1 LMIFFLRTIMY
12 FLLWQKSQPTL
23 LFALGIMLILNGITW
38 AQPRNLTVD
47 AAQVTGVIRS
57 FQGVNCGPA
66 SFMPGLADVSRQY
79 QDLRID
85 MVRVHDF
92 FGPGDIDARWV
103 EPLDPISR
111 WVKADGRRSIF
122 PNWEADPEK
131 ESSYNFGPTDRI
143 IQAIIAG
150 GAEVYFRL
158 GRSWGAEARP
168 PSDFAKYAE
177 ICRHVVMHYNG
188 GWAKGYHYN
197 IRYWEIWNEPDLQ
210 MAWAPNFIRPFWTG
224 TPEQYYDLYER
235 VARAIKGYD
244 ATLKVGGPA
253 KARPELSD
261 GYREEFLQYCAKRK
275 VPLDFYSWHL
285 YQTGQSPRPYLL
297 AQTARMIRSM
307 LDEHGFNQA
316 ENILSEWNMSVT
328 MNTAGPRS
336 PSSLLNAAFISSALT
351 YLQEAPLDR
360 ALFYR
365 GDPTVMGL
373 FEAGGQYR
381 RNAAVFKFF
390 GAMLDTPQRLA
401 VNGGDDRGFALLAG
415 RSADGSLVQLIITQY
430 NGEAETEFK
439 FNLQNL
445 PWGEADYEVKRYKIP
460 EEASTPAEPLIRRGG
475 RFETNGSLPANGVE
489 FIILRKR

>member
-1 LMIFFLRTIMY
+1 MIFFFRAIRLFLFRKKFRQNY
-12 FLLWQKSQPTL
+12 F
-23 LFALGIMLILNGITW
+23 FALGFILLTTGISW

-47 AAQVTGVIRS
+47 AAQVTGIIHS

-66 SFMPGLADVSRQY
+66 SFMPGLADVTSQY
-79 QDLRID
+79 RDLRID

-111 WVKADGRRSIF
+111 WVKADGTRSIF

-143 IQAIIAG
+143 VQAIIAG

-168 PSDFAKYAE
+168 PSDFNKYAE

-197 IRYWEIWNEPDLQ
+197 IRYWEIWNEPDLKVE
-210 MAWAPNFIRPFWTG
+210 WAPNFIRPFWTG
-224 TPEQYYDLYER
+224 TPEQYYELYER
-235 VARAIKGYD
+235 VARAIKGFD

-253 KARPELSD
+253 KARPELAD
-261 GYREEFLQYCAKRK
+261 GYRERFLRYCASRK

-285 YQTGQSPRPYLL
+285 YQTEQSPRPYLL
-297 AQTARMIRSM
+297 AQTARMIKSL
-307 LDEHGFNQA
+307 LDEYGFNQA

-328 MNTAGPRS
+328 MNNAGPRS
-336 PSSLLNAAFISSALT
+336 PSSPMNAAFSSAALT
-351 YLQEAPLDR
+351 YLQSAPLDR

-373 FEAGGQYR
+373 FDVGGGYR

-390 GAMLDTPQRLA
+390 GAMLDTPQQLA
-401 VNGGDDRGFALLAG
+401 VSGADNRGFSLLAG
-415 RSADGSLVQLIITQY
+415 RSADGNLVQLIITQY
-430 NGEAETEFK
+430 GGQAGTEYRLS
-439 FNLQNL
+439 LQHL
-445 PWGEADYEVKRYKIP
+445 PWGEGEFEVRRNKIP
-460 EEASTPAEPLIRRGG
+460 GEASPPAEPLIGRGG
-475 RFETNGSLPANGVE
+475 RFETDGSLPVNGVE
-489 FIILRKR
+489 FFILRKR

>member
-1 LMIFFLRTIMY
+1 MIISLRA
-12 FLLWQKSQPTL
+12 FGSLLLWKKYRPRFFFAMGFVL
-23 LFALGIMLILNGITW
+23 LWPGLLW
-38 AQPRNLTVD
+38 AQPRNLMVD
-47 AAQVTGVIRS
+47 AAQVTGLIRS

-66 SFMPGLADVSRQY
+66 PFMPGLADVSRQY
-79 QDLRID
+79 RDLRID
-85 MVRVHDF
+85 LVRVHDF

-111 WVKADGRRSIF
+111 WVKADGARSIF

-143 IQAIIAG
+143 IQAITAG

-197 IRYWEIWNEPDLQ
+197 IRYWEIWNEPDLLV
-210 MAWAPNFIRPFWTG
+210 AWAPNFIRPFWTG
-224 TPEQYYDLYER
+224 TPEQYYELYEH

-244 ATLKVGGPA
+244 AALKVGGPA

-261 GYREEFLQYCAKRK
+261 GYRERFLQYCARRQ

-285 YQTGQSPRPYLL
+285 YQTGQSPRPCLL
-297 AQTARMIRSM
+297 LETSRMIRTL
-307 LDEHGFNQA
+307 LDAYGFNRA

-328 MNTAGPRS
+328 MNNAGPRN
-336 PSSLLNAAFISSALT
+336 PSSLRNAAFISSALT
-351 YLQEAPLDR
+351 CLQESPLDR

-373 FEAGGQYR
+373 FEVNGEYR

-390 GAMLDTPQRLA
+390 GALQDTPQRLA
-401 VNGGDDRGFALLAG
+401 VTGADDRGVTLLAG
-415 RSADGSLVQLIITQY
+415 RSAEGSLVQLILTQF
-430 NGEAETEFK
+430 GGQAERKFK
-439 FNLQNL
+439 LVLQNL
-445 PWGEADYEVKRYKIP
+445 PWGEAEYEVRRYKIP
-460 EEASTPAEPLIRRGG
+460 EGASSPAALLISQGG
-475 RFETNGSLPANGVE
+475 RFETDGSLPANGVE
-489 FIILRKR
+489 FIVLRKR